1 MVRNH
6 DSLAATDAERPNQRR
21 SAEEVGIF
29 PLRGRNGDL
38 RKLPQIERKQA
49 LLDLLGEND
58 IELPVLYSEHLIG
71 DGQKMFEHAA
81 KLNWEGII
89 SKRADEPYRS
99 ERNENWLKIKLF
111 TRASF
116 RSSGSSKTVAASRPY
131 TLARTKATNSF
142 TWARWERAG
151 LALLPARSGSNST
164 RRSAPSQS

>member
-6 DSLAATDAERPNQRR
+6 DSLAATDAERTNQRR

-58 IELPVLYSEHLIG
+58 IDLPVLYSEHLIG

-81 KLNWEGII
+81 KLNSEDII
-89 SKRADEPYRS
+89 SKRADAPYRS
-99 ERNENWLKIKLF
+99 ERNENWLKIKAVHKGKF
-111 TRASF
+111 PVI
-116 RSSGSSKTVAASRPY
+116 GSSKTVAASRPY

-142 TWARWERAG
+142 TWARWEWAG
-151 LALLPARSGSNST
+151 LALFPARSGSNST
-164 RRSAPSQS
+164 RWSAPSQS

>member
-58 IELPVLYSEHLIG
+58 IELPVLYSEH
-71 DGQKMFEHAA
+71 AA
-81 KLNWEGII
+81 
-89 SKRADEPYRS
+89 
-99 ERNENWLKIKLF
+99 
-111 TRASF
+111 
-116 RSSGSSKTVAASRPY
+116 
-131 TLARTKATNSF
+131 
-142 TWARWERAG
+142 
-151 LALLPARSGSNST
+151 
-164 RRSAPSQS
+164 

>member
-58 IELPVLYSEHLIG
+58 IELPVCSIP
-71 DGQKMFEHAA
+71 
-81 KLNWEGII
+81 NI
-89 SKRADEPYRS
+89 SSVMGRRCLS
-99 ERNENWLKIKLF
+99 MRRN
-111 TRASF
+111 
-116 RSSGSSKTVAASRPY
+116 
-131 TLARTKATNSF
+131 
-142 TWARWERAG
+142 
-151 LALLPARSGSNST
+151 
-164 RRSAPSQS
+164 